1 MDRQVA
7 DVVRGFL
14 SLTPTQQDELVTEL
28 NGYLQGGTLAK
39 DRIRREATGTWGPIT
54 KVDLGPTTS
63 HTCACCGR

>member
-1 MDRQVA
+1 MDSQVA

-14 SLTPTQQDELVTEL
+14 ALTPAQQDQFVDNL
-28 NGYLQGGTLAK
+28 NEYIRGGPFTK
-39 DRIRREATGTWGPIT
+39 DRIRRESTRNFGPIT